1 MYLQWLCSIGEF
13 IDRSLFPF
21 VQILANFLMEADS
34 PGFSV
39 FSTLGLFVSRFLFKG
54 KESLLFNI
62 LVAYCLEIQQI
73 LCKIKL
79 VLYIN
84 KTYNNGCYHFPLL
97 GTL

>member
-1 MYLQWLCSIGEF
+1 MYLQWLCSIDE
-13 IDRSLFPF
+13 IIYHSLFPF
-21 VQILANFLMEADS
+21 EQILANFLMEADS

-39 FSTLGLFVSRFLFKG
+39 FNTLGLFFSRFWIKG
-54 KESLLFNI
+54 EESLLFSI

-84 KTYNNGCYHFPLL
+84 KTYANGCYHFPLS

>member
-13 IDRSLFPF
+13 IYCSLFPF
-21 VQILANFLMEADS
+21 EQILSNFLMEADS

-39 FSTLGLFVSRFLFKG
+39 FNTLGLFFSRVSFKG

-84 KTYNNGCYHFPLL
+84 KTYDNGCYHFPLL